1 MSRKVIIDTNVLVSA
16 LLSSHED
23 SATVRLLM
31 MLLDGRII
39 PVITDGIFSE
49 YGEVLRRKKFRFPE
63 ESVSVLLDE
72 IRTKSRMIKPVLSD
86 VELPDENDRPF
97 LDALLTEDET
107 ILITGNLK
115 HFPRHERIMTARDFL
130 ALYDL
135 QK

>member
-1 MSRKVIIDTNVLVSA
+1 MNRKVIIDTNVLVSA
-16 LLSSHED
+16 LLLSHED

-72 IRTKSRMIKPVLSD
+72 IRKKSRMIKPALSD
-86 VELPDENDRPF
+86 VELPDEKGRPF

>member
-1 MSRKVIIDTNVLVSA
+1 MNRKVIIDTNVLVSA

-39 PVITDGIFSE
+39 PVITDGIFCE

-72 IRTKSRMIKPVLSD
+72 IRKKSRMIKPALSD
-86 VELPDENDRPF
+86 VELPDEKDRPF

>member
-1 MSRKVIIDTNVLVSA
+1 MNRKVIIDTNVLVSA

-39 PVITDGIFSE
+39 PVITDGIFCE

-72 IRTKSRMIKPVLSD
+72 IRKKSRMIKPALSD
-86 VELPDENDRPF
+86 VEMPDEKDRPF

>member
-1 MSRKVIIDTNVLVSA
+1 MNRKVIIDTNVLVSA
-16 LLSSHED
+16 LLLSHED

-72 IRTKSRMIKPVLSD
+72 IRKKSRMIKPALSD

>member
-1 MSRKVIIDTNVLVSA
+1 MNRKVIIDTNVLVSA

-31 MLLDGRII
+31 MLLDGRVI

-72 IRTKSRMIKPVLSD
+72 IRKKSRMIKPALSA
-86 VELPDENDRPF
+86 VELPDEKDRPF

-130 ALYDL
+130 ALCDL

>member
-1 MSRKVIIDTNVLVSA
+1 MNRKVIIDTNVLVSA

-72 IRTKSRMIKPVLSD
+72 IRKKSRMIKPVLSG
-86 VELPDENDRPF
+86 VEMPDE
-97 LDALLTEDET
+97 
-107 ILITGNLK
+107 
-115 HFPRHERIMTARDFL
+115 MTVRFWMPC
-130 ALYDL
+130 
-135 QK
+135 

>member
-1 MSRKVIIDTNVLVSA
+1 
-16 LLSSHED
+16 
-23 SATVRLLM
+23 M

-39 PVITDGIFSE
+39 PVITDGIFNE
-49 YGEVLRRKKFRFPE
+49 YGEVLRRKKFRSPE

-72 IRTKSRMIKPVLSD
+72 IRKKSRMIKPALSD
-86 VELPDENDRPF
+86 VELPDEKDRPF

>member
-1 MSRKVIIDTNVLVSA
+1 MNRKVIIDTNVLVSA

-72 IRTKSRMIKPVLSD
+72 IRKKSRMIKPALSD
-86 VELPDENDRPF
+86 VELPDEKDRPF

-115 HFPRHERIMTARDFL
+115 HFPRHERILTARDFL

>member
-72 IRTKSRMIKPVLSD
+72 IRKKSRMIKPALSD
-86 VELPDENDRPF
+86 VEMPDENDRPF

-107 ILITGNLK
+107 ILIIGNLK

>member
-72 IRTKSRMIKPVLSD
+72 IRKKSRMIKPVLSD

>member
-1 MSRKVIIDTNVLVSA
+1 MNRKVIIDTNVLVSA

-39 PVITDGIFSE
+39 PVITDRIFSE

-72 IRTKSRMIKPVLSD
+72 IRKKS
-86 VELPDENDRPF
+86 
-97 LDALLTEDET
+97 
-107 ILITGNLK
+107 
-115 HFPRHERIMTARDFL
+115 
-130 ALYDL
+130 
-135 QK
+135 

>member
-1 MSRKVIIDTNVLVSA
+1 MNRKVIIDTNVLVSA

-72 IRTKSRMIKPVLSD
+72 IRKKSRMIKPALSD
-86 VELPDENDRPF
+86 VELPDEKDRPF